1 MLESGRAGRS
11 PRRSPRFILY
21 VEGPRDRSILR
32 GWSYRLLPS
41 AGRRLMG
48 GTVILGGRQ
57 PARALE
63 HFHGESDARALCLL
77 DRDGGG
83 GSQPSAQDAP
93 GLEFFTWSRRHIESY
108 LLVPAAI
115 RRALGLPET
124 DPQVDRILR
133 ACLPAP
139 TDEEAYR
146 EMDAKRML
154 GPKGELVRALGRPIS
169 LPRIA
174 RATRATELHPDVHAL
189 FDRLRSEF
197 EVSPR
202 IIRRSELAVRRGDPQ
217 PPRS

>member
-1 MLESGRAGRS
+1 MLESDGAGRS
-11 PRRSPRFILY
+11 PRHGRRFILY

-57 PARALE
+57 PARALK

-77 DRDGGG
+77 DRDDGGG
-83 GSQPSAQDAP
+83 PQPSAEDAQ

-115 RRALGLPET
+115 RRALGLPEN
-124 DPQVDRILR
+124 DPRVERVLR

-146 EMDAKRML
+146 EVDAKRML
-154 GPKGELVRALGRPIS
+154 GPKGELVRALGRPLS

-174 RATRATELHPDVHAL
+174 SATRATELHPDVHAL

-197 EVSPR
+197 ETPPT
-202 IIRRSELAVRRGDPQ
+202 ILRRS
-217 PPRS
+217 